1 MNRKPF
7 ILLLLI
13 AGVVLVAPYDA
24 MAQDPLV
31 KQGREVYDTYCVVCH
46 GDKGDG
52 MGLMGVIHRVQK
64 KGIVIY
70 TYPRDFTAGMFKFRT
85 TASGDLP
92 TDADLM
98 RIVTQGIPRSGMP
111 SHKELTVGERKAVI
125 AYIKTYSKR
134 WQDDDQ
140 GTPIDMGNAPDYVG
154 KAVSIERGKQLY
166 MDAGCFL
173 CHGQTGVGDGPS
185 SATLKDNWGDRILPF
200 DFSSGPLKGGTSRE
214 DIYKTFVTGLDGT
227 PMPSYQESLSKL
239 QRWDIVS
246 FCLELMKGSTKTA
259 QK

>member
-1 MNRKPF
+1 MDRKPF
-7 ILLLLI
+7 TLLLLI
-13 AGVVLVAPYDA
+13 AGVVLMAPNNA
-24 MAQDPLV
+24 RAQDSLV
-31 KQGREVYDTYCVVCH
+31 REGREVYDTYCVVCH
-46 GDKGDG
+46 GNKGDG
-52 MGLMGVIHRVQK
+52 MGLMGVIHRAQQS
-64 KGIVIY
+64 GIVVY

-111 SHKELTVGERKAVI
+111 SHKDLAVEEREAVI

-134 WQDDDQ
+134 WQEDKP
-140 GTPIDMGNAPDYVG
+140 GTPIDLGYAPDYVG
-154 KAVSIERGKQLY
+154 GTVSIGRGKQLY
-166 MDAGCFL
+166 ADAGCYF
-173 CHGQTGVGDGPS
+173 CHGQTGEGDGPS
-185 SATLKDNWGDRILPF
+185 SATLEDNWGDKILPF

-214 DIYKTFVTGLDGT
+214 DIYRTFVTGLDGT
-227 PMPSYQESLSKL
+227 PMPSYLESLNDQ

-246 FCLELMKGSTKTA
+246 YCLELMKGSPKTA